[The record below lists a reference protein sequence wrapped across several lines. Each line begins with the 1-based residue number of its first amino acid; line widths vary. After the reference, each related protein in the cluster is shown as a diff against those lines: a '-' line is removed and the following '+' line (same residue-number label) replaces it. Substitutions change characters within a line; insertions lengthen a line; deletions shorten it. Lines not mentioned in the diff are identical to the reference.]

1 MKLKQFIQQETV
13 LTVAAAL
20 AVLSMF
26 FVPPDAQYAGYIDF
40 RTLSTLFSLMS
51 VMAGLRRQG
60 VFDRLGRA
68 LLARTRNTLQLV
80 LVLVGLCFFGSM
92 LITNDVS
99 LLTFVPFTFVVL
111 NRLGPDAHRSLL
123 IPVVCMQTIAANLGS
138 MLTPIGNPQN
148 LYLYGKSG
156 MSMRAFVRLML
167 PYTLVSLV
175 LLLAWAAI
183 TCRKSSVVLS
193 AGSLS
198 AQPDAPHNRNVILL
212 DLILF
217 AVCLLSVI
225 RVLPYGVAFAAV
237 LVCTLCADR
246 GTLRAVDYSLLLTFV
261 AFFIFI
267 GNLGRIPAFSGWL
280 QELLTG
286 REVLVAVLASQIT
299 SNVPAALLLSG
310 FTAKTEFLIIGTNLG
325 GLGTLI
331 ASMASLISYRQIAR
345 ELPQEKG
352 RYFGLFTLSNLVFL
366 AILLG
371 VWFILS

>member
-1 MKLKQFIQQETV
+1 MKLKRFLKQETV
-13 LTVAAAL
+13 LSVAAVL

-26 FVPPDAQYAGYIDF
+26 FVPPDADYLGYIDL
-40 RTLSTLFSLMS
+40 RTLAILFSLMTI
-51 VMAGLRRQG
+51 MAGLRRQG
-60 VFDRLGRA
+60 VFDRMGRA
-68 LLARTRNTLQLV
+68 PLARTGSTLQLV

-92 LITNDVS
+92 VITNDVS

-111 NRLGPDAHRSLL
+111 SGLAPDTRRALT

-156 MSMRAFVRLML
+156 MSMAEFLLLMF
-167 PYTLVSLV
+167 PYTVVSL
-175 LLLAWAAI
+175 LLLVGWA
-183 TCRKSSVVLS
+183 V
-193 AGSLS
+193 
-198 AQPDAPHNRNVILL
+198 
-212 DLILF
+212 
-217 AVCLLSVI
+217 AVCLLAVV

-246 GTLRAVDYSLLLTFV
+246 STLRNVDYSLLLTFV
-261 AFFIFI
+261 AFFVFI

-280 QELLTG
+280 QAILAG
-286 REVLVAVLASQIT
+286 REVLVAVLASQVT

-310 FTAKTEFLIIGTNLG
+310 FTDETAALIIGTNLG

-345 ELPQEKG
+345 ELPEEKG
-352 RYFGLFTLSNLVFL
+352 RYFKLFTLSNLIFL
-366 AILLG
+366 VILLAEWRIIG
-371 VWFILS
+371 R

>member
-13 LTVAAAL
+13 LTVAAVL

-60 VFDRLGRA
+60 IFDHLGRA

-111 NRLGPDAHRSLL
+111 NRLGPDAHCSLL

-156 MSMRAFVRLML
+156 MSMGAFVRLML

-246 GTLRAVDYSLLLTFV
+246 STLRAVDYSLLLTFV

-310 FTAKTEFLIIGTNLG
+310 FTAKTEFFIIGTNLG

-352 RYFGLFTLSNLVFL
+352 RYFGLFTLSNLIFL

>member
-13 LTVAAAL
+13 LTVAAVL
-20 AVLSMF
+20 AVLSIF

-111 NRLGPDAHRSLL
+111 NRLGPDARRSLL

-156 MSMRAFVRLML
+156 MSMGAFVRLML

-217 AVCLLSVI
+217 AVRLLSVI
-225 RVLPYGVAFAAV
+225 RVLPYGIAFAAV

-310 FTAKTEFLIIGTNLG
+310 FTAKTESLIIGANLG

>member
-13 LTVAAAL
+13 LTVAAVL

-156 MSMRAFVRLML
+156 MSMGAFVRLML

-246 GTLRAVDYSLLLTFV
+246 GTLRAVDYSLLL
-261 AFFIFI
+261 
-267 GNLGRIPAFSGWL
+267 GRIPAFSVWL

-352 RYFGLFTLSNLVFL
+352 RYFRLFTLSNLLFL
-366 AILLG
+366 VILLG
-371 VWFILS
+371 AWFILR